1 MLNITLICVGKL
13 KEAYLREGCAEY
25 LKRLQGFCKV
35 SVVEVDEVRLPENP
49 SAAQIAACIESEGKR
64 IAAKLPL
71 GAHVVAL
78 CIEGE
83 TPSSEEL
90 SRKVEQTAIAGK
102 SSIAFVIGGS
112 YGLCAQIKA
121 QAQLK
126 LSMSRMTFPHQLA
139 RFMLLEQVYRAF
151 QISANGK
158 YHK

>member
-1 MLNITLICVGKL
+1 MLNITLVCVGKL
-13 KEAYLREGCAEY
+13 KEAYLREACAEY
-25 LKRLQGFCKV
+25 LKRLQGFCKM
-35 SVVEVDEVRLPENP
+35 SVVEVDEVRLPDSP

-64 IAAKLPL
+64 IAAKLPA
-71 GAHVVAL
+71 GAHVAAL
-78 CIEGE
+78 CIEGK

-90 SRKVEQTAIAGK
+90 SRTIEQAAIGGK

-112 YGLCAQIKA
+112 YGLCGQIKSR
-121 QAQLK
+121 AQLQ

-139 RFMLLEQVYRAF
+139 RLMLLEQVYRAF